1 MRQKFLWISI
11 AVFFV
16 SIVLLA
22 YFFSSF
28 KKAKKNTAISSSTAP
43 ALWNPPDTNLLPHDS
58 TGILIRY
65 GRELIIHTAKY
76 LGPKGSVAQ
85 ITNGM
90 NCDNCH
96 INGGTTLLAN
106 NFSITAVSY
115 PKFRKRSNSIE
126 NLVSRINGCFK
137 RSLNGEEPGD
147 SSREMK
153 AMIAYIKWVG
163 NIEKENKK
171 NVFGTATEKLPFLS
185 RAADTLKGK
194 DIFMAQCQVCHGE
207 NGEGKFLVGGV
218 EYLYPPLWGRK
229 SYTNGA
235 GLYQLSNF
243 AGFVKNNMP
252 FGTSYKKPFLSNE
265 QAWDVAAYINS
276 KPRPAF
282 KELLKDWPDISG
294 KPADYPFGP
303 YVDSFPESQHKYGP
317 FNPIVSAEK
326 NYKNQKEELSKK

>member
-1 MRQKFLWISI
+1 
-11 AVFFV
+11 V
-16 SIVLLA
+16 
-22 YFFSSF
+22 
-28 KKAKKNTAISSSTAP
+28 
-43 ALWNPPDTNLLPHDS
+43 
-58 TGILIRY
+58 
-65 GRELIIHTAKY
+65 HTAKY

-96 INGGTTLLAN
+96 INGGTTIFAN
-106 NFSITAVSY
+106 NFSITDISY
-115 PKFRKRSNSIE
+115 PKFRRRSNSIV
-126 NLVSRINGCFK
+126 NLATRINGCFK
-137 RSLNGEEPGD
+137 RSLNGIPPGD
-147 SSREMK
+147 SSREMN

-163 NIEKENKK
+163 EKANTK
-171 NVFGTATEKLPFLS
+171 NVFGTATEKLSFLS

-194 DIFMAQCQVCHGE
+194 DIFMAQCQVCHGQ
-207 NGEGKFLVGGV
+207 NGEGKFLEDGR
-218 EYLYPPLWGRK
+218 EYLYPPLWGRH
-229 SYTNGA
+229 SYTDGA

-276 KPRPAF
+276 RPRPVF

-317 FNPIVSAEK
+317 FDPIVLAQKS
-326 NYKNQKEELSKK
+326 YKNQKEDLSKK